1 MGWLSS
7 MLRRD
12 RALHRGLDEIWAPG
26 SQKTWTFPEKPM
38 LTGPDGTTAAIAERE
53 GFPRIAAPDLRGDRG
68 AGCASTGRPL
78 SASQDSKTT

>member
-1 MGWLSS
+1 
-7 MLRRD
+7 
-12 RALHRGLDEIWAPG
+12 
-26 SQKTWTFPEKPM
+26 M

-53 GFPRIAAPDLRGDRG
+53 GFPRIAAPDLGGDRG